1 MVEVVDTCTL
11 YVFLLSV
18 PPFADVISDN
28 LLLTLAGE
36 ILEQD
41 YLVIGTRLGHSTTRL
56 DHLRHDHVRDSRGR
70 NFQML
75 LEWRQRRAGAPDT
88 LQSRLIEALK
98 SAQRMDLVA
107 KVSSATNGR

>member
-1 MVEVVDTCTL
+1 M
-11 YVFLLSV
+11 
-18 PPFADVISDN
+18 
-28 LLLTLAGE
+28 TLAQRLFE
-36 ILEQD
+36 RD
-41 YLVIGTRLGHSTTRL
+41 YTVMGTRLGHTAARL
-56 DHLRHDHVRDSRGR
+56 DQLRHDNSRDSQAR

-75 LEWRQRRAGAPDT
+75 LEWRQRQAGAPDT